1 MAKISAKL
9 PIIASITTSG
19 TFDEGM
25 AVGRLIQ
32 VTAAPTQNSTK
43 LYADDGLA
51 EEANDTSSVAITLN
65 TDTIP
70 MTVAAALFGCKYTAA
85 SGTSPETLEYSSED
99 VSPFVGFGFVS
110 GELINNVKSYK
121 VTIYNKVKF
130 ALPQTQYDTKGES
143 ITFGTPTIN
152 GTAYPDDN
160 GKIFKEAV
168 FTSASTAATYLAQEM
183 DYTLPTA

>member
-19 TFDEGM
+19 AFDEGM
-25 AVGRLIQ
+25 AVGRLIK
-32 VTAAPTQNSTK
+32 VTTAPTQNSTK

-85 SGTSPETLEYSSED
+85 SGANPENLEYSSED
-99 VSPFVGFGFVS
+99 IAPFVGFGFVS
-110 GELINNVKSYK
+110 GELVNNTKSYK
-121 VTIYNKVKF
+121 VTVYNKVKF
-130 ALPQTQYDTKGES
+130 AMPSTEYDTKGES

-160 GKIFKEAV
+160 GKIYREYA
-168 FTSASTAATYLAQEM
+168 FTSASSAASFLATTM
-183 DYTLPTA
+183 DYILPQA

>member
-19 TFDEGM
+19 AYDDGM

-65 TDTIP
+65 TDTVP
-70 MTVAAALFGCKYTAA
+70 MTVAEKIFGCKYTAA
-85 SGTSPETLEYSSED
+85 SGTTPATLEYTNED
-99 VSPFVGFGFVS
+99 IAPFVGFGFVS
-110 GELINNVKSYK
+110 GELVKNVKTYK
-121 VTIYNKVKF
+121 VTVYNKVKF
-130 ALPQTQYDTKGES
+130 ALPQTQYDTKGET

-152 GTAYPDDN
+152 GTAYPDDA
-160 GKIFKEAV
+160 GTIFKEAA
-168 FTSASTAATYLAQEM
+168 FTSASAAATYLAGIL
-183 DYTLPTA
+183 DYTLPV